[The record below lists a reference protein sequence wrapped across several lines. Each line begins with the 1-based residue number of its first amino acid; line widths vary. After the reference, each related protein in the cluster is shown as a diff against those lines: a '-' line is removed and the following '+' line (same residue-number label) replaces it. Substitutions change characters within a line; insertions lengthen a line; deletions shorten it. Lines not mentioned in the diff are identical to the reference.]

1 MPEIN
6 KTINVAGL
14 SIDIYSGPISIT
26 CSGGADSSSLLYL
39 LMKYKTDDTIHVFT
53 SGSHNKARRNIKTAI
68 NVVEECIN
76 LTGNDNIHHHS
87 SFCDVL
93 QFETAADIALQDY
106 VDTGYTNIMYTG
118 ITRNPPKDI
127 TDKFKLP
134 TTEEVR
140 NPNLENKEILIRNN
154 TVYTP
159 YINVDKRTI
168 KRIYDEENLMNTL
181 FDTTR
186 SCEYDLTSSYFDII
200 PDPGMEHCGECWW
213 CQERQWAFG
222 RL

>member
-1 MPEIN
+1 MLEVN
-6 KTINVAGL
+6 KTINVAGV
-14 SIDIYSGPISIT
+14 SVDIYSGPVSIM

-53 SGSHNKARRNIKTAI
+53 SGSHDKARRNIKTSI

-76 LTGNDNIHHHS
+76 LTGNDNIQHHS

-93 QFETAADIALQDY
+93 QFKTAVDIALHDY
-106 VDTGYTNIMYTG
+106 VDTGYTNILYTG

-127 TDKFKLP
+127 TDTFKLP

-140 NPNLENKEILIRNN
+140 DPNLDNVDTLVRNN

-159 YINVDKRTI
+159 YVNVDKKTI
-168 KRIYDEENLMNTL
+168 KSIYDEENLMDTL
-181 FDTTR
+181 FNVTR
-186 SCEYDLTSSYFDII
+186 SCEYDFTSTYFDVIT
-200 PDPGMEHCGECWW
+200 DPGMEHCGQCWW
-213 CQERQWAFG
+213 CEERQWAFG